1 MRSLRVLVCEDDP
14 LQAMNL
20 EDILYEAGHRPI
32 GPATNFV
39 QALEIADGTVLDA
52 AIVDLT
58 LADGRSGPMIARHL
72 EERGIRVIVLSGL
85 AEVDPDLASVQ
96 HVYLTKPA
104 HAEILKTLLRPRGTV
119 PVAA

>member
-1 MRSLRVLVCEDDP
+1 MRSLKVLVCEDDP
-14 LQAMNL
+14 LQAMTL
-20 EDILYEAGHRPI
+20 EDILYEAGHRPV
-32 GPATNFV
+32 GPAASYV

-85 AEVDPDLASVQ
+85 AEVDPDLSAIQ

-104 HAEILKTLLRPRGTV
+104 RAEILERLLRPRGPVT
-119 PVAA
+119 VAA